1 MSPGPTKAIRIL
13 FVEDAFDQALV
24 VKAMLQSHGNFAVT
38 HAQDGDHAAKLLQ
51 QGEWDLLLTDLNLP
65 GLDGFELC
73 RMAKAASPGMPV
85 LAVTGYTGA
94 HYQEQAFRA
103 GASDLLQKPLNAT
116 DLIRKVNELT
126 GSTNVKERAT
136 VLAVGGLVGDVEM
149 GCGGALLNHQLAKAE
164 VVIVHLCRDDL
175 DPGNLALAGAARAAE
190 VIGAKVIVDEVA
202 LDDTQRRVVLL
213 ERVVRDLQPRI
224 VYIPA
229 MDDAHPARREA
240 FRIGKGAAAP
250 VPSLYAYQTATTGPG
265 FTPTHFEEVGN
276 VLAQKLEA
284 LQAFREAGARR
295 PDLSPNMAQAYARY
309 WGRLHRFTEVEPFE
323 VLRNEA

>member
-1 MSPGPTKAIRIL
+1 VSQGPAKAIRIL

-24 VKAMLQSHGNFAVT
+24 VKAMLQSQGSFAVT
-38 HAQDGDHAAKLLQ
+38 HSQDGDHAAQLLA
-51 QGEWDLLLTDLNLP
+51 QGGWDLLLTDLNLP

-73 RMAKAASPGMPV
+73 RMAKEAFPDMPV

-103 GASDLLQKPLNAT
+103 GASDLLTKPLNAT

-126 GSTNVKERAT
+126 GGTDLKERGT

-149 GCGGALLNHQLAKAE
+149 GCGGTLLNHHLTKTE
-164 VVIVHLCRDDL
+164 IVIVYLSRDDQ
-175 DPGNLALAGAARAAE
+175 DPGNLAMAGASRAAE
-190 VIGAKVIVDEVA
+190 IIGAKLIVDEVA

-213 ERVVRDLQPRI
+213 ERVVRDLRPKI

-229 MDDAHPARREA
+229 MDDAHPSRREA
-240 FRIGKGAAAP
+240 FRIAKGAAAP

-265 FTPTHFEEVGN
+265 FTPTYFEEVGT
-276 VLAQKLEA
+276 VLAKKSEA
-284 LQAFREAGARR
+284 LSAFREAGAHR

-309 WGRLHRFTEVEPFE
+309 WGRLHSFTEVEPFE
-323 VLRNEA
+323 VLRKET